1 MTSKISDEELVNLF
15 NKNKL
20 FNLFNMT
27 VLEVNT
33 VAGSIKMEFEVEQK
47 YCNPAGD
54 VQGGIVS
61 GMVDDAT
68 ALAFIFQNHF
78 KKRPPTIELKTNFLP
93 KLSNSEASL
102 NGELITDCQSLLIFT
117 VLALKSSFKDAIIP

>member
-1 MTSKISDEELVNLF
+1 MTEKISDAELIKLF

-20 FNLFNMT
+20 FDLFNMT
-27 VLEVNT
+27 VLEVDT
-33 VAGSIKMEFEVEQK
+33 IAGNIKVEFDIDKK

-68 ALAFIFQNHF
+68 ALALYF
-78 KKRPPTIELKTNFLP
+78 KIISK
-93 KLSNSEASL
+93 
-102 NGELITDCQSLLIFT
+102 
-117 VLALKSSFKDAIIP
+117 KDHQQ

>member
-1 MTSKISDEELVNLF
+1 MTEKISDAELIKLF

-20 FNLFNMT
+20 FDLFNMT
-27 VLEVNT
+27 VLEVDTT
-33 VAGSIKMEFEVEQK
+33 VGNIKVEFDIDKK

-68 ALAFIFQNHF
+68 ALAFIISKSFQ
-78 KKRPPTIELKTNFLP
+78 KKTANNRTENKFFV
-93 KLSNSEASL
+93 SN
-102 NGELITDCQSLLIFT
+102 
-117 VLALKSSFKDAIIP
+117 

>member
-33 VAGSIKMEFEVEQK
+33 DAGSI
-47 YCNPAGD
+47 
-54 VQGGIVS
+54 IVS
-61 GMVDDAT
+61 SFGI
-68 ALAFIFQNHF
+68 LGCPFI
-78 KKRPPTIELKTNFLP
+78 KYI
-93 KLSNSEASL
+93 
-102 NGELITDCQSLLIFT
+102 C
-117 VLALKSSFKDAIIP
+117 

>member
-33 VAGSIKMEFEVEQK
+33 VAGSIKMEFQIESKNIVILQVMFKEV
-47 YCNPAGD
+47 
-54 VQGGIVS
+54 S
-61 GMVDDAT
+61 
-68 ALAFIFQNHF
+68 
-78 KKRPPTIELKTNFLP
+78 
-93 KLSNSEASL
+93 
-102 NGELITDCQSLLIFT
+102 
-117 VLALKSSFKDAIIP
+117 